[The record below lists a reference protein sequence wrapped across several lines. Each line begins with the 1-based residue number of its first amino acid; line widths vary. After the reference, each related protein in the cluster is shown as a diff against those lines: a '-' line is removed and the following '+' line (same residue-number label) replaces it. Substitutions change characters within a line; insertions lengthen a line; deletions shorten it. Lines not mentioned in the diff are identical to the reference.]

1 MGPRFSRLVHAAI
14 AAGALLAGGCE
25 SPPQCEPD
33 GEPDIP
39 DPPEDPG
46 DDEDHKPVLLD
57 AELLSA
63 TVLELR
69 FSKPMGPVNDVE
81 PLDFRVSVATS
92 QVSSPYYDCRILTN
106 YQDLGTYASRGTV
119 TSLWN
124 VTGDPELIRLSLSLP
139 VTPAHCNT
147 IDNAKAN
154 GNQAGIFVHY
164 AHGDGASVQDQD
176 GNDLEDIAAPWV
188 LASADYD
195 ACDIGGG
202 YYSAT
207 CRMNGS
213 FPEMDSW
220 LPIPCV
226 RG

>member
-14 AAGALLAGGCE
+14 AAGSLISISCG
-25 SPPQCEPD
+25 SPPPCQPSGDPD
-33 GEPDIP
+33 VP

-46 DDEDHKPVLLD
+46 DGESQKPVLLD

-69 FSKPMGPVNDVE
+69 FSKSMAPVNDVE
-81 PLDFRVSVATS
+81 PLDFRVSVGTS
-92 QVSSPYYDCRILTN
+92 QVSSYYYGCSVLTT
-106 YQDLGTYASRGTV
+106 YQDLGSYGARATV

-124 VTGDPELIRLSLSLP
+124 VTEEPEVLRLSLSLP

-154 GNQAGIFVHY
+154 GNEGGIFVHY
-164 AHGDGASVQDQD
+164 ARGDGASVQDQD
-176 GNDLEDIAAPWV
+176 GNRLEDIAQPWV
-188 LASADYD
+188 LASADYGY
-195 ACDIGGG
+195 CDIGGG
-202 YYSAT
+202 YYSTT
-207 CRMNGS
+207 CRMMGS

-220 LPIPCV
+220 LPIPCI
-226 RG
+226 R